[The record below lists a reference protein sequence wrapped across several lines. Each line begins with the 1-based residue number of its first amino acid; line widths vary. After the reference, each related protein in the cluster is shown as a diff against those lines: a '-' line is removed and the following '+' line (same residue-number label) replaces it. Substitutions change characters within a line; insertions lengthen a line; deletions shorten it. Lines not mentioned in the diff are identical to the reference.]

1 MKIKEKVNHASM
13 TLEQHEH
20 QKKARIRKFLTISL
34 IIFTVITALSFLF
47 FTSCTDDV
55 CNTDYIKVINSIIIG
70 FGIIGLV
77 YCFFILKDFNEKID
91 DKILP
96 EYKDILLEDEKDNDD
111 KLSFEKDKDKNKLL
125 SF

>member
-1 MKIKEKVNHASM
+1 
-13 TLEQHEH
+13 
-20 QKKARIRKFLTISL
+20 
-34 IIFTVITALSFLF
+34 
-47 FTSCTDDV
+47 
-55 CNTDYIKVINSIIIG
+55 
-70 FGIIGLV
+70 V

>member
-1 MKIKEKVNHASM
+1 
-13 TLEQHEH
+13 
-20 QKKARIRKFLTISL
+20 
-34 IIFTVITALSFLF
+34 
-47 FTSCTDDV
+47 
-55 CNTDYIKVINSIIIG
+55 VINSIIIG

-77 YCFFILKDFNEKID
+77 YCFFILKDFNTTID
-91 DKILP
+91 DKIIP

>member
-1 MKIKEKVNHASM
+1 M
-13 TLEQHEH
+13 TLEEHEH
-20 QKKARIRKFLTISL
+20 RKKSRIRKFLTISL